1 MKLVNEYDCSLF
13 QSEFID
19 TNGVLDLKKFHEII
33 PVANGLV
40 FEGFDLIELSI
51 VNYDI
56 SKKDPAREK
65 GANSKRSDDFA
76 TVIRNGHYRPLSCIP
91 PVFDIETKELPNGR
105 TRYKGSEKSK
115 RKFIFV
121 AKVRFVDFDGK
132 PASYWRKIYASN
144 ANEEMKNRVDDA
156 TRTPGDIS
164 FSAANTLL
172 DTKELFV
179 DLDEKGN
186 ILKTDK
192 NSDVIWD
199 TLKDLGQNEQKQ
211 FWLEQT
217 WAKILDDV
225 ECIETYSPDEAVE
238 KIHDILDDIVS
249 FSTSSST
256 SLDDNGNIHVIKKF
270 QPSKNYTDRDYD
282 IQLYELVR
290 KLHGEN
296 PHSKINVYIHF
307 DKLEAS
313 RLDDARDY
321 KVNKMFLDKYNGFTR
336 EIREEYNIKEDTKMS
351 EHFSY
356 VNMFVLPQKSLS
368 EVKDEF
374 VR

>member
-199 TLKDLGQNEQKQ
+199 TLKDLRQNEQKQ

-282 IQLYELVR
+282 IQLFELVR
-290 KLHGEN
+290 KLHDEN

-356 VNMFVLPQKSLS
+356 VNIFVLPQKSLS